1 MATGK
6 IFGDALSTLKQH
18 LKSSS
23 PNDQFDISP
32 MVSLMCALHN
42 EIEVC
47 LATGIQFQHTPIV
60 NAPADATSEAQAS
73 SSSEVHQSPESHEN
87 ADGEFVDNEDNQ
99 TGHIN
104 SSDSDDSEYEDM
116 DLLNSSKA

>member
-1 MATGK
+1 
-6 IFGDALSTLKQH
+6 
-18 LKSSS
+18 
-23 PNDQFDISP
+23 
-32 MVSLMCALHN
+32 MCALHN

-87 ADGEFVDNEDNQ
+87 ADGEFIDNEDDQ

-104 SSDSDDSEYEDM
+104 SSDSDDDSEYDDM
-116 DLLNSSKA
+116 DLLNLLQKPDAHSTYTKPTEELLEEMAQLVGYYTVLCCN